1 MAPKWGTVAFDSA
14 SELARLYFTKSMGK
28 TSQQTETIRSMKDY
42 PAATERLNMVIRRL
56 KNLREQGTE
65 VVFTAHED
73 IQKIYARGSGM
84 AGRGEQPSEPI
95 AVKGWPDMPGT
106 RTPDEMCR
114 AADNVL
120 HIRMQ
125 NKLPVA
131 VAARELLGAGSDYW
145 ETKDRFNARTLGSP
159 PGILP
164 FDYNRMAELAS
175 AKGLWDPAYIWIF
188 YGPFGIG
195 KTRALLT
202 FPRPLYLFD
211 LDCGTK
217 SIPEAKGDISIT
229 IDSYDVEDVK
239 DYDRF
244 TSSVAKLF

>member
-1 MAPKWGTVAFDSA
+1 MPKWGTVAFDSA

-28 TSQQTETIRSMKDY
+28 TSQQTESIRSMKDY
-42 PAATERLNMVIRRL
+42 PAATERLNMLIRRL
-56 KNLREQGTE
+56 KNLRDVGTE

-84 AGRGEQPSEPI
+84 AGKGEQPSEPI

-120 HIRMQ
+120 HIRLQ
-125 NKLPVA
+125 NRKPVA
-131 VAARELLGAGSDYW
+131 VAARELLGAGNDYW
-145 ETKDRFNARTLGSP
+145 ETKDRFDARNLGSP

-164 FDYNRMAELAS
+164 LDYPQMAALAA
-175 AKGLWDPAYIWIF
+175 AKGLWDPAYIWIL

-195 KTRALLT
+195 KTRSLLT
-202 FPRPLYLFD
+202 WPRPLYLFD
-211 LDCGTK
+211 LDRGVK
-217 SIPEAKGDISIT
+217 SIPEAKSQTDIT
-229 IDSYDVEDVK
+229 IDPYDVEDIVS
-239 DYDRF
+239 YDRF
-244 TSSVAKLF
+244 TSTVAKLF